1 MQVVPFEKLR
11 ITTMTIILGLS
22 NPVNTELAFHLLPIT
37 RIEVQQTRGTTKCK
51 LPHCS
56 TPGSIL
62 SMKYLGNVRGII
74 KTAANPFKNAVTI
87 DISTKLKNNNLKLSP
102 MSIQMCGA
110 SSLEDGI
117 ESAEHVIRHLRH
129 IEFVLSKI
137 RADKALAEKT
147 TQWVKDMTRGPPIER
162 VIQKQEIWG
171 GREIT
176 VMSKTTPYSVVIPT
190 VNVDPEMD
198 VDIALFMA
206 SMMYDFAYHDD
217 MCKKLDFILNLACSA
232 PEEAADEQGGIKR
245 GIVITEPLTISRID
259 QAMVNYNYNLGFCVD
274 RAALTAKINGLNGF
288 FARFDNALTNAV
300 TVELPYEADRNNG
313 IKRRNKDVPHH
324 TFLVYKSG
332 AVTQSGPGP
341 DLMRDVY
348 YIFMA
353 SISQIKDSI
362 IYKEPQLITEYNTT
376 PQIRLRVVSSSDGSG
391 TPTSEERS
399 RST

>member
-1 MQVVPFEKLR
+1 
-11 ITTMTIILGLS
+11 MTIVLGLS

-37 RIEVQQTRGTTKCK
+37 RIDVQQTRGTTKCK
-51 LPHCS
+51 LQHC
-56 TPGSIL
+56 TIPGSIL

-74 KTAANPFKNAVTI
+74 KTKANPFKNAVTI
-87 DISTKLKNNNLKLSP
+87 DISTQRKNNNLKLSP

-129 IEFVLSKI
+129 IEFVLEKI
-137 RADKALAEKT
+137 RNNKELAVKT
-147 TQWVKDMTRGPPIER
+147 TEWVKEMTRGPPIER
-162 VIQKQEIWG
+162 ITQRQELWG

-176 VMSKTTPYSVVIPT
+176 VASKSMPYSVAIPT

-198 VDIALFMA
+198 VDIALLMA

-217 MCKKLDFILNLACSA
+217 MCKKLDFILTLADSLPEGSA
-232 PEEAADEQGGIKR
+232 DDQTGIKR
-245 GIVITEPLTISRID
+245 GIVITEPLTISRVD
-259 QAMVNYNYNLGFCVD
+259 QAMVNYNYNLGFSVD

-288 FARFDNALTNAV
+288 FARFDNAMTNAV
-300 TVELPYEADRNNG
+300 TVELPYETDRNNG

-341 DLMRDVY
+341 DLMKDVY
-348 YIFMA
+348 YLFMA
-353 SISQIKDSI
+353 SISEIKDSI

-391 TPTSEERS
+391 TPSSEERC
-399 RST
+399 RSS